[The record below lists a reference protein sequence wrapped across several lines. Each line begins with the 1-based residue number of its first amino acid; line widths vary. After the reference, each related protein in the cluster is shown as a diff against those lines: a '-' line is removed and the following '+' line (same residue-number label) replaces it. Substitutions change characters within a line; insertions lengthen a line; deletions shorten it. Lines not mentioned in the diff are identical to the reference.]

1 MAANPERKKTRCR
14 SLSEKR
20 QDAGRADGI
29 STGEDIPAAQV
40 GKSPEEPGSPS
51 RGPEVIYFCVPNP
64 RQDMKLCRYDNNR
77 LGIVEGDEVLD
88 VSKALAVIPRPD
100 WPIAQGDPLIAN
112 FKRVVAAAKKLAPRA
127 KKKPLA
133 KVRLR
138 SPVAN
143 PGKIIGAPINYDD
156 HIAESVKD
164 PGIAHGR
171 TNIQRGIGEW
181 GLFLKANSSLIGFGE
196 EIRLRLPE
204 WRNDHEVELA
214 LVIGKEGNKI
224 PRDKALEHV
233 CAYAIGLDM
242 TVRGPEL
249 QCFRKS
255 IDTYSVLGPWLVTA
269 DEIGDPN
276 ELDLSIEVNGELRQ
290 SSNTKYLVYDVERLI
305 EFGSSMYTL
314 YPGDIIMTGTPAGV
328 SPVKPGDTLHAYV
341 EGVGE
346 ADIRIA
352 PSYA

>member
-1 MAANPERKKTRCR
+1 
-14 SLSEKR
+14 
-20 QDAGRADGI
+20 
-29 STGEDIPAAQV
+29 
-40 GKSPEEPGSPS
+40 
-51 RGPEVIYFCVPNP
+51 
-64 RQDMKLCRYDNNR
+64 MKICRYDDDR
-77 LGIVEGDEVLD
+77 LGIVQDGEVLD
-88 VSKALAVIPRPD
+88 VTKALEAIPEQR
-100 WPIAQGDPLIAN
+100 WPLAQGDPLILN
-112 FKRVVAAAKKLAPRA
+112 FKQVLAAAKKLAPKA
-127 KKKPLA
+127 KRKKLA
-133 KVRLR
+133 SVKLL

-143 PGKIIGAPINYDD
+143 PGKIIAAPINYND
-156 HIAESVKD
+156 HIAESIKD

-171 TNIQRGIGEW
+171 TNIQKGIGDW
-181 GLFLKANSSLIGFGE
+181 GLFLKAGSSLIGFGE
-196 EIRLRLPE
+196 EIRLRWPE
-204 WRNDHEVELA
+204 RRNDHEVELA
-214 LVIGKEGNKI
+214 LVIGKKGNKI

-269 DEIGDPN
+269 DEVGDPN
-276 ELDLSIEVNGELRQ
+276 HLDLSITVNGETRQ
-290 SSNTKYLVYDVERLI
+290 SSNTRFLVYDVERLI

-314 YPGDIIMTGTPAGV
+314 HPGDVIMTGTPAGV

-346 ADIRIA
+346 GDIRIA

>member
-1 MAANPERKKTRCR
+1 MKICR
-14 SLSEKR
+14 FDR
-20 QDAGRADGI
+20 D
-29 STGEDIPAAQV
+29 
-40 GKSPEEPGSPS
+40 
-51 RGPEVIYFCVPNP
+51 
-64 RQDMKLCRYDNNR
+64 R

-88 VSKALAVIPRPD
+88 VTKALDAIPAQR
-100 WPIAQGDPLIAN
+100 WPLVRGDPFILN
-112 FKRVVAAAKKLAPRA
+112 FKKVVAAAKKLAPGA
-127 KKKPLA
+127 KRKKLA
-133 KVRLR
+133 RVKLL

-143 PGKIIGAPINYDD
+143 PGKIIAAPINYND
-156 HIAESVKD
+156 HIAESIKD

-171 TNIQRGIGEW
+171 TNIQKGIGDW
-181 GLFLKANSSLIGFGE
+181 GLFLKAGSSLIGFGE
-196 EIRLRLPE
+196 EIRLRWPE
-204 WRNDHEVELA
+204 RRNDHEVELA
-214 LVIGKEGNKI
+214 LVIGKRGNKI

-269 DEIGDPN
+269 DEIADPN
-276 ELDLSIEVNGELRQ
+276 RLDLSITVNGETRQ

-314 YPGDIIMTGTPAGV
+314 HPGDIIMTGTPAGV

-352 PSYA
+352 PAYA

>member
-1 MAANPERKKTRCR
+1 MKICR
-14 SLSEKR
+14 
-20 QDAGRADGI
+20 
-29 STGEDIPAAQV
+29 
-40 GKSPEEPGSPS
+40 
-51 RGPEVIYFCVPNP
+51 F
-64 RQDMKLCRYDNNR
+64 DNNR

-88 VSKALAVIPRPD
+88 VSKALSVIPQQS
-100 WPIAQGDPLIAN
+100 WPITTGDPLILN
-112 FKRVVAAAKKLAPRA
+112 FKRVLAAAKKLAPKA
-127 KKKPLA
+127 KRKPLA

-156 HIAESVKD
+156 HIVESIKD

-171 TNIQRGIGEW
+171 TNIQKGIGDW

-196 EIRLRLPE
+196 EIRLRWPDR
-204 WRNDHEVELA
+204 RNDHEVELA
-214 LVIGKEGNKI
+214 LVIGKRGNKI
-224 PRDKALEHV
+224 SREKALDYV
-233 CAYAIGLDM
+233 CAYSIGLDI

-269 DEIGDPN
+269 DEIDDPN
-276 ELDLSIEVNGELRQ
+276 QLDLSIRVNGELKQ
-290 SSNTKYLVYDVERLI
+290 NSNTQYLVYDVERLI
-305 EFGSSMYTL
+305 EFGSAMYTL
-314 YPGDIIMTGTPAGV
+314 HPGDIIMTGTPAGV

-341 EGVGE
+341 QSVGE
-346 ADIRIA
+346 ADIQIA

>member
-1 MAANPERKKTRCR
+1 MRICR
-14 SLSEKR
+14 FDR
-20 QDAGRADGI
+20 D
-29 STGEDIPAAQV
+29 
-40 GKSPEEPGSPS
+40 
-51 RGPEVIYFCVPNP
+51 
-64 RQDMKLCRYDNNR
+64 R
-77 LGIVEGDEVLD
+77 LGLVQGDEVLD
-88 VSKALAVIPRPD
+88 VTKALDAIPAQR
-100 WPIAQGDPLIAN
+100 WPLAQGDPLILH
-112 FKRVVAAAKKLAPRA
+112 FKRVLAAAKKLAPRA
-127 KKKPLA
+127 KRKPLS
-133 KVRLR
+133 KVKLL

-143 PGKIIGAPINYDD
+143 PGKIIAAPINYND
-156 HIAESVKD
+156 HIAESIKD

-171 TNIQRGIGEW
+171 TNIQKGIGDW
-181 GLFLKANSSLIGFGE
+181 GLFLKAGSSLIGFGE
-196 EIRLRLPE
+196 EIRLRWPE
-204 WRNDHEVELA
+204 RRNDHEVELA
-214 LVIGKEGNKI
+214 LVIGKRGNKI
-224 PRDKALEHV
+224 PREQALSHV

-276 ELDLSIEVNGELRQ
+276 HLDLSITVNGEMRQ

-314 YPGDIIMTGTPAGV
+314 HPGDVIMTGTPAGV
-328 SPVKPGDTLHAYV
+328 SPVKPGDTLHARV

-352 PSYA
+352 PAYA

>member
-1 MAANPERKKTRCR
+1 MKICR
-14 SLSEKR
+14 F
-20 QDAGRADGI
+20 DD
-29 STGEDIPAAQV
+29 D
-40 GKSPEEPGSPS
+40 
-51 RGPEVIYFCVPNP
+51 
-64 RQDMKLCRYDNNR
+64 R
-77 LGIVEGDEVLD
+77 LGIVEDDEVLD
-88 VSKALAVIPRPD
+88 VTGALDAIPEQR
-100 WPIAQGDPLIAN
+100 WPLVHGDPLILN
-112 FKRVVAAAKKLAPRA
+112 FKKVLAAAKKLAARA
-127 KKKPLA
+127 KRRKLA
-133 KVRLR
+133 SVKLL

-143 PGKIIGAPINYDD
+143 PGKIIGAPINYND
-156 HIAESVKD
+156 HIAESIKD

-171 TNIQRGIGEW
+171 TNIQKGIGEW

-196 EIRLRLPE
+196 EIRLRWPE
-204 WRNDHEVELA
+204 RRNDHEVELA
-214 LVIGKEGNKI
+214 LVIGKQGNKI

-255 IDTYSVLGPWLVTA
+255 IDSYSVLGPWLVTP
-269 DEIGDPN
+269 DEVGDPN
-276 ELDLSIEVNGELRQ
+276 NLDLSITVNGDVKQ
-290 SSNTKYLVYDVERLI
+290 SSNTQYLVYDVERLI

-341 EGVGE
+341 EGVGG

-352 PSYA
+352 SSYV

>member
-1 MAANPERKKTRCR
+1 MKICR
-14 SLSEKR
+14 F
-20 QDAGRADGI
+20 DD
-29 STGEDIPAAQV
+29 
-40 GKSPEEPGSPS
+40 
-51 RGPEVIYFCVPNP
+51 
-64 RQDMKLCRYDNNR
+64 NR
-77 LGIVEGDEVLD
+77 LGLVKDDEVLD
-88 VSKALAVIPRPD
+88 VSQALEAIPGQR
-100 WPIAQGDPLIAN
+100 WPLEHGDPLILNLKKVLAE
-112 FKRVVAAAKKLAPRA
+112 AKKLAPKA
-127 KKKPLA
+127 KRKPLA
-133 KVRLR
+133 KVKLL

-143 PGKIIGAPINYDD
+143 PGKIVAAPINYND

-181 GLFLKANSSLIGFGE
+181 GLFLKASSSLIGFGE
-196 EIRLRLPE
+196 EIRLRWPE
-204 WRNDHEVELA
+204 RRNDHEVELA
-214 LVIGKEGNKI
+214 LVIGKQGNKI
-224 PRDKALEHV
+224 PREKALEHV

-255 IDTYSVLGPWLVTA
+255 IDTYSVLGPWMVTA
-269 DEIGDPN
+269 DEVGDPN
-276 ELDLSIEVNGELRQ
+276 NLDLSIAVNGELRQ
-290 SSNTKYLVYDVERLI
+290 SSNTQYLVYDVERLI

>member
-1 MAANPERKKTRCR
+1 MKICR
-14 SLSEKR
+14 FDK
-20 QDAGRADGI
+20 D
-29 STGEDIPAAQV
+29 
-40 GKSPEEPGSPS
+40 
-51 RGPEVIYFCVPNP
+51 
-64 RQDMKLCRYDNNR
+64 R
-77 LGIVEGDEVLD
+77 LGLVQGDEVLD
-88 VSKALAVIPRPD
+88 VTRALDAIPAQR
-100 WPIAQGDPLIAN
+100 WPLAQGDPFILH
-112 FKRVVAAAKKLAPRA
+112 FKRVLAAAKKLAPRA
-127 KKKPLA
+127 KRKPLS
-133 KVRLR
+133 KIKLL

-143 PGKIIGAPINYDD
+143 PGKIIAAPINYND
-156 HIAESVKD
+156 HIAESIKD

-171 TNIQRGIGEW
+171 TNIQKGIGDW
-181 GLFLKANSSLIGFGE
+181 GLFLKAGSSLIGFGE
-196 EIRLRLPE
+196 EIRLRWPE
-204 WRNDHEVELA
+204 RRNDHEVELA
-214 LVIGKEGNKI
+214 LVIGKRGNKI
-224 PRDKALEHV
+224 PREQALSHV

-276 ELDLSIEVNGELRQ
+276 HLDLSITVNGEMRQ
-290 SSNTKYLVYDVERLI
+290 SSNTRYLVYDIERLI

-328 SPVKPGDTLHAYV
+328 SPVKPGDTLHARV

-352 PSYA
+352 PSYG

>member
-1 MAANPERKKTRCR
+1 MKICR
-14 SLSEKR
+14 F
-20 QDAGRADGI
+20 DD
-29 STGEDIPAAQV
+29 D
-40 GKSPEEPGSPS
+40 
-51 RGPEVIYFCVPNP
+51 
-64 RQDMKLCRYDNNR
+64 R
-77 LGIVEGDEVLD
+77 LGIVEDGEVLD
-88 VSKALAVIPRPD
+88 VSKALEAIPAQR
-100 WPIAQGDPLIAN
+100 WPLAQGDPLILN
-112 FKRVVAAAKKLAPRA
+112 FKAVLAAARKLAPKA

-133 KVRLR
+133 KVKLL

-143 PGKIIGAPINYDD
+143 PGKIIGAPINYND
-156 HIAESVKD
+156 HIAESIKD

-171 TNIQRGIGEW
+171 VNIQKGIGEW

-196 EIRLRLPE
+196 EIRLRWPE
-204 WRNDHEVELA
+204 RRNDHEVELA
-214 LVIGKEGNKI
+214 LVIGKQGNKI
-224 PRDKALEHV
+224 PREKALEHV

-255 IDTYSVLGPWLVTA
+255 IDSYSVLGPWLVTP
-269 DEIGDPN
+269 DEVGDPN
-276 ELDLSIEVNGELRQ
+276 NLDLSISVNGDVKQ
-290 SSNTKYLVYDVERLI
+290 SSNTQYLVYDVERLI

-314 YPGDIIMTGTPAGV
+314 YPGDVIMTGTPAGV

-352 PSYA
+352 SSYV